1 MIDDEENAVIVE
13 RDEDNIIRLTFTTK
27 TKGEA

>member
-1 MIDDEENAVIVE
+1 MLDEEEDMVIVE